1 MKNIRVLL
9 FLLVLIMLLAVW
21 AKEVLVFSP
30 DQSINLTYKKQRKHS
45 LKQTRK
51 MTVRLLAFLGKILG
65 EICQQMRVHP
75 DKELLTRKGT
85 RLLDVIT
92 RVLRQQKKQFRSGNS
107 RESIPNR
114 IVSVSKPY
122 IHPIMKSKKI
132 KSVEFGAKYNNILI
146 DDISFIGKPLFN
158 AFNEGTRLKHCISL
172 AEKFIGVEVKNIGG
186 DQGYSG
192 NNNRTFFKKNRIEP
206 SFTQK
211 GRTSKNG
218 VKNATKRE
226 LARVR
231 ATAIEGSF
239 GTQKEHYGLRKI
251 AARIKST
258 EKLLIFFG
266 IHTVNVVNFARWES
280 VQITLAA

>member
-107 RESIPNR
+107 RE
-114 IVSVSKPY
+114 VS
-122 IHPIMKSKKI
+122 
-132 KSVEFGAKYNNILI
+132 LI
-146 DDISFIGKPLFN
+146 G
-158 AFNEGTRLKHCISL
+158 
-172 AEKFIGVEVKNIGG
+172 
-186 DQGYSG
+186 
-192 NNNRTFFKKNRIEP
+192 
-206 SFTQK
+206 
-211 GRTSKNG
+211 
-218 VKNATKRE
+218 
-226 LARVR
+226 
-231 ATAIEGSF
+231 
-239 GTQKEHYGLRKI
+239 
-251 AARIKST
+251 
-258 EKLLIFFG
+258 
-266 IHTVNVVNFARWES
+266 
-280 VQITLAA
+280 